1 MIRAALV
8 ATALALGALPF
19 ASAQAPSGQPIRIVV
34 PTTAGG
40 PIDIAARTIATVLA
54 RNMKE
59 TVIVENKPGA
69 GAMIGTDF
77 VAKAAPDGRTLLLAS
92 GYVVTNAVLN
102 KAAPD
107 PVRDFRPVIELT
119 RAGQVLVVR
128 KGLDV
133 RTPADLRRAAVQ
145 QSGGLNCAAP
155 PGDAALACEQLKHL
169 VGGASV
175 TVPYPGVAPAMNAL
189 AAGQVDL
196 VIAPFDAALAMGER
210 VVPLAATGAR
220 PLNPPLDKLPLL
232 KDTFPD
238 FVVPGFLGILAPA
251 GTPDE
256 TIRVLHRE
264 LNAALRDPQV
274 RDFMAARGS
283 NVELDAPPER
293 LGQLLAERLGYYRRL
308 VETVGIKPQ

>member
-1 MIRAALV
+1 MRGILLLAAVL
-8 ATALALGALPF
+8 LAPIAP
-19 ASAQAPSGQPIRIVV
+19 AAWAQSQAPIRIVV

-40 PIDIAARTIATVLA
+40 PIDIVARALAQVLA

-102 KAAPD
+102 KSAPD

-119 RAGQVLVVR
+119 RAGQVLAVR
-128 KGLDV
+128 RGLDAQG
-133 RTPADLRRAAVQ
+133 PDDLRRLAARQ
-145 QSGGLNCAAP
+145 PGGLNCAAP
-155 PGDAALACEQLKHL
+155 PGDAALACEQLRHL
-169 VGGASV
+169 LGGASV
-175 TVPYPGVAPAMNAL
+175 TIPYPGVAPAMNAL

-196 VIAPFDAALAMGER
+196 VVAPFDAALAMGER
-210 VVPLAATGAR
+210 IVPLAATGPR

-232 KDTFPD
+232 KDAFPD
-238 FVVPGFLGILAPA
+238 FVVAGFLGVLAPA
-251 GTPDE
+251 GTPDDI
-256 TIRVLHRE
+256 IRLLHRE
-264 LNAALRDPQV
+264 MNAALKEPHLRD
-274 RDFMAARGS
+274 MMIARGS
-283 NVELDAPPER
+283 NVEFDAPPER
-293 LGQLLAERLGYYRRL
+293 LGQLLAERLAYYRKL